1 MKISAIGASALL
13 IFTPFQPA
21 IAREW
26 PSAGGWKV
34 VENEK
39 ICYITNSYRAQGYY
53 DITVIQNV
61 DAPIAVLVIIN
72 SVWNS
77 IELDKEYSVKVHT
90 DDYYYEID
98 DAHGVNIAGKKGVSI
113 SLDQSF
119 VEDFASSNVL
129 TLYVGGTFALKAKLT
144 GSSAA
149 VVGLKRCLSAISD
162 DKAAEEKRL
171 APYKGLPE
179 DPFKKNNEN
188 LQEDQ
193 NKSIID
199 PNF

>member
-1 MKISAIGASALL
+1 MKLSAIGTSALL
-13 IFTPFQPA
+13 VFTSFQPA

-26 PSAGGWKV
+26 PDAGGWKV
-34 VENEK
+34 IENEK

-53 DITVIQNV
+53 DVTVIQNV

-72 SVWNS
+72 SAWNS
-77 IELDKEYSVKVHT
+77 IELGKEYSVKVHT
-90 DDYYYEID
+90 DEYYYEID

-119 VEDFASSNVL
+119 VEDFASSDAL

-149 VVGLKRCLSAISD
+149 VVGLKKCLAAIAG
-162 DKAAEEKRL
+162 DKVAEEKRL

-179 DPFKKNNEN
+179 DPFKKYNEN
-188 LQEDQ
+188 PQDQ
-193 NKSIID
+193 KD
-199 PNF
+199 